1 MQQLGGGGHGRH
13 SHWKLLTMDV
23 RSLIQ
28 HKRDGASL
36 SEAQINSIIGAY
48 VDGTMA
54 DYQMSALAMAIF
66 YQGLDDEELQ
76 AWTTAMVN
84 SGVRLKMASVPGS
97 KVDKHSTGG
106 VGDKM
111 SIPLAPLV
119 AACGAQVPM
128 ISGRGLGLTGG
139 TLDKLESIPGFQ
151 TRLNESDFERAVAEN
166 GCAIVG
172 QTDDLVPADRK
183 LYALRDV
190 TGTVAC
196 DPLIVSS
203 ILSKKVAEGID
214 SLVLD
219 VKCGSGAFMQ
229 DINSAR
235 RLAARL
241 VKTAKGQG
249 LRCGALITDMNQP
262 IGRMVG
268 NALEIRESIALL
280 KGEGPRDSWN
290 LILELGSRMLVYAKE
305 ARNIDDGKE
314 LLESAQRRGRALAR
328 FEEMIEIQ
336 GGNPAILENPD
347 LLPTASS
354 QVEVT
359 SPREGLLASWSAT
372 NIARAAA
379 VLGAGRQK
387 VDDQIDPAVGIELI
401 AEPGQRV
408 STGDVLAI
416 LHVNDK
422 GIQEAQDLVAKA
434 AHFDGSVQL
443 RKDRVLDWIE

>member
-1 MQQLGGGGHGRH
+1 
-13 SHWKLLTMDV
+13 MDV

-28 HKRDGASL
+28 QKRDGAAL
-36 SEAQINSIIGAY
+36 SEAQIQSIIDAY
-48 VDGTMA
+48 VRGTMA

-66 YQGLDDEELQ
+66 YQGLNDDELQ

-84 SGVRLKMASVPGS
+84 SGVRLKMASVPGA

-151 TRLNESDFERAVAEN
+151 TRLEEADFERAVAEN

-196 DPLIVSS
+196 EPLIVSS

-214 SLVLD
+214 SLILD
-219 VKCGSGAFMQ
+219 VKCGSGAFMKE
-229 DINSAR
+229 IS
-235 RLAARL
+235 AARSLATRL
-241 VKTAKGQG
+241 VATAKGQG
-249 LRCGALITDMNQP
+249 LQCGALITDMNQP
-262 IGRMVG
+262 IGTMVG

-280 KGEGPRDSWN
+280 KGEGPQDSWN
-290 LILELGSRMLVYAKE
+290 LILELGSRMLVYARE
-305 ARNIDDGKE
+305 ARSIDDGKE

-336 GGNPAILENPD
+336 GGNPAIIDNPD
-347 LLPTASS
+347 LLPTANAR
-354 QVEVT
+354 VEVKAE
-359 SPREGLLASWSAT
+359 RDGLLAAWNAT
-372 NIARAAA
+372 DVARAAS

-387 VDDQIDPAVGIELI
+387 VEDQVDPAVGVELLV
-401 AEPGQRV
+401 EPGQKIG
-408 STGDVLAI
+408 SGDVLAL

-422 GIQEAQDLVAKA
+422 GRAEAEALVRQA
-434 AHFDGSVQL
+434 AQFEGPVQL